1 MYFGALDLSFIYLAL
16 ALFVSLNGARPITPH
31 GSYIFLRSDLPAGC
45 SLPSIDLLIMPN
57 FSFLLSLA
65 FILLPSPHRT
75 GRDSDTMLPLY
86 MRAQNVEVTNFSD
99 AGAKAQ
105 IRNL

>member
-1 MYFGALDLSFIYLAL
+1 MYLGALDLSFTHLAL
-16 ALFVSLNGARPITPH
+16 ALFFFLNGAWHITH
-31 GSYIFLRSDLPAGC
+31 GSYIYLRSDLPAGC

-57 FSFLLSLA
+57 FSFLLFLA
-65 FILLPSPHRT
+65 FMLLPSPHRT

-86 MRAQNVEVTNFSD
+86 MRAQNVEVTKFSD